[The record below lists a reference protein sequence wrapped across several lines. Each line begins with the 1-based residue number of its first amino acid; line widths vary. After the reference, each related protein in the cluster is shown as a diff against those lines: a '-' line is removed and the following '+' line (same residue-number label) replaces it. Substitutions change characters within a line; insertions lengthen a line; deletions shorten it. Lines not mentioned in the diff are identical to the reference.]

1 MNCPCKFGLHG
12 PQLLRLDIYKN
23 CITIPNHHQSN
34 LVSSIYKSSNVSGW
48 WFFATPLKKWWS
60 KSVGMFWN
68 SQHDGTVIKAMFQ
81 TTNQLNNGERSK
93 LTLQKKRYKR
103 LLRCFDGKSHVV
115 KKGLTRVNFESCWDH
130 ELFGTW
136 TCQPSWNFPG
146 TGVARPDGVAV
157 MNQRR
162 DTRINQ
168 HPQSHSPKNVWQ
180 YYFGLV
186 PPY

>member
-1 MNCPCKFGLHG
+1 MK
-12 PQLLRLDIYKN
+12 
-23 CITIPNHHQSN
+23 
-34 LVSSIYKSSNVSGW
+34 
-48 WFFATPLKKWWS
+48 
-60 KSVGMFWN
+60 
-68 SQHDGTVIKAMFQ
+68 IKAMFQ
-81 TTNQLNNGERSK
+81 TTNQLKNGERSK

-186 PPY
+186 PPYSSTWLFTPYSKTFFGKIILFGGEKVIWFWCFWPDDLKSMEQILYNSYMFCS

>member
-1 MNCPCKFGLHG
+1 MS
-12 PQLLRLDIYKN
+12 QLGWWHSQLNENKSN
-23 CITIPNHHQSN
+23 VPNHQP
-34 LVSSIYKSSNVSGW
+34 V
-48 WFFATPLKKWWS
+48 KKWG
-60 KSVGMFWN
+60 KEQIN
-68 SQHDGTVIKAMFQ
+68 ST
-81 TTNQLNNGERSK
+81 
-93 LTLQKKRYKR
+93 KKRYKR

-186 PPY
+186 PPYSSTWLFTPYSKTFFGKIILLGGEKVIWFWCFWPDDLKSMEQILYNSYMFCS